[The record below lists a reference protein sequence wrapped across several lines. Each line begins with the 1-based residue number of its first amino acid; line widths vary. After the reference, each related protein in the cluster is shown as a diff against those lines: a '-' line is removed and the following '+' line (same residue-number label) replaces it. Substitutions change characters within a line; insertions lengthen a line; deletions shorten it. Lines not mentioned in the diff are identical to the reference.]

1 MPEALKAI
9 CGVGQLLPMFSPLSH
24 PPHSFFF
31 ILFFSAAAQNRSERS
46 RGDTFAKRRQCRRSG
61 KRHPPPS
68 PQTTFPT
75 MPCQT
80 KLTLPQ
86 VVDPT
91 TLPRGSKTL
100 RLRPQ
105 RPIEIEPPSPADSQL
120 WGGRGAGGAILKLEG
135 RTVCANPTARVSTLT
150 SHFISRRFLMLAPC
164 VCSCMSTHTHF
175 LHTCVWFGPATLTV
189 TRTVSPSPSP

>member
-1 MPEALKAI
+1 MAWASSYPCFHRSLI
-9 CGVGQLLPMFSPLSH
+9 RLIRFF
-24 PPHSFFF
+24 SFFF
-31 ILFFSAAAQNRSERS
+31 FPQLLKIDPNVHVAILSRKGVNADAAVNA
-46 RGDTFAKRRQCRRSG
+46 T
-61 KRHPPPS
+61 PPPS

-91 TLPRGSKTL
+91 TLPRGAKTL

-135 RTVCANPTARVSTLT
+135 RIVCANPTARVSTLT

-175 LHTCVWFGPATLTV
+175 RHTCVWFGTATLTV